1 MAPGKKQR
9 PSIIP
14 KQLEEN
20 LNPGQIV
27 VELKLTL
34 SNIYLTNFY
43 LMS

>member
-1 MAPGKKQR
+1 MALEKKQR

-14 KQLEEN
+14 KQIEEN
-20 LNPGQIV
+20 LNPWQIV